1 MSLVCNQRP
10 EIASK
15 VGTDRSYPL
24 TQDPRASASVSARGT
39 GRTSRAGYVVNQDVV
54 REDAKL
60 TPDSFAALLAWLD
73 DGVDSNGERY
83 IDVRRR
89 LASYFDRRNRPAADD
104 LADKTLT
111 RVAITLAQDGVIA
124 TRPPARFCF
133 AVARYVLLEDLRRDR
148 RLVPFDESRATDSP
162 GGTGHAG
169 AAERD
174 AREHRLDC
182 LDACLQ
188 NLKPDQ
194 RELIVEYYT
203 ESRQKKIQRRRE
215 LAMRLGISMN
225 ALAIRA
231 WRIREGLMTCVREC
245 GDRR

>member
-1 MSLVCNQRP
+1 M
-10 EIASK
+10 
-15 VGTDRSYPL
+15 
-24 TQDPRASASVSARGT
+24 
-39 GRTSRAGYVVNQDVV
+39 VNQDVV

-60 TPDSFAALLAWLD
+60 TPDTFAALLAWLD
-73 DGVDSNGERY
+73 DGVESNGERY

-104 LADKTLT
+104 LADRTLT
-111 RVAITLAQDGVIA
+111 RVAITLAQDGVIT
-124 TRPPARFCF
+124 TRPPARYCF
-133 AVARYVLLEDLRRDR
+133 AVAKYVLLEDLRGDR
-148 RLVPFDESRATDSP
+148 RLVPFDESRATET
-162 GGTGHAG
+162 TGIASHGAA

-182 LDACLQ
+182 LDSCLQ
-188 NLKPDQ
+188 NLKQEQ
-194 RELIVEYYT
+194 RELIVEYYA

-231 WRIREGLMTCVREC
+231 WRIREALMTCVREC

>member
-1 MSLVCNQRP
+1 
-10 EIASK
+10 
-15 VGTDRSYPL
+15 
-24 TQDPRASASVSARGT
+24 
-39 GRTSRAGYVVNQDVV
+39 VVNQDVV

-60 TPDSFAALLAWLD
+60 TPDTFAALLAWLD
-73 DGVDSNGERY
+73 DGVESNGERY

-104 LADKTLT
+104 LADRTLT
-111 RVAITLAQDGVIA
+111 RVAITLAQDGVIT
-124 TRPPARFCF
+124 TRPPARYCF
-133 AVARYVLLEDLRRDR
+133 AVAKYVLLEDLRGDR
-148 RLVPFDESRATDSP
+148 RLVPFDESRATET
-162 GGTGHAG
+162 TGIASHGAA

-182 LDACLQ
+182 LDSCLQ
-188 NLKPDQ
+188 NLKQEQ
-194 RELIVEYYT
+194 RELIVEYYA

-231 WRIREGLMTCVREC
+231 WRIREALMTCVREC

>member
-1 MSLVCNQRP
+1 
-10 EIASK
+10 
-15 VGTDRSYPL
+15 
-24 TQDPRASASVSARGT
+24 
-39 GRTSRAGYVVNQDVV
+39 VVNQDVV

-60 TPDSFAALLAWLD
+60 TPDTFAALLAWLD
-73 DGVDSNGERY
+73 DGVESNGERY
-83 IDVRRR
+83 IDIRHR
-89 LASYFDRRNRPAADD
+89 LASYFDRRSRPAADD

-124 TRPPARFCF
+124 TRPPARYCF
-133 AVARYVLLEDLRRDR
+133 AVAKYVLLEDLRRDR
-148 RLVPFDESRATDSP
+148 RLVPFDESRAIDT
-162 GGTGHAG
+162 TGHGA

-174 AREHRLDC
+174 VREHRLDC

-188 NLKPDQ
+188 KLKPEQ
-194 RELIVEYYT
+194 RELIAEYYA

-231 WRIREGLMTCVREC
+231 WRIREGLMTCVRNC
-245 GDRR
+245 GDHR

>member
-1 MSLVCNQRP
+1 
-10 EIASK
+10 
-15 VGTDRSYPL
+15 
-24 TQDPRASASVSARGT
+24 
-39 GRTSRAGYVVNQDVV
+39 VVNQDVV

-60 TPDSFAALLAWLD
+60 TPDTFAALLAWLD
-73 DGVDSNGERY
+73 DGVESNGERY

-111 RVAITLAQDGVIA
+111 RVAMTLAQDGVIA
-124 TRPPARFCF
+124 TRPPARYCF
-133 AVARYVLLEDLRRDR
+133 AVAKYVLLEDLRRDR
-148 RLVPFDESRATDSP
+148 RHVPFDESRATET
-162 GGTGHAG
+162 TGIARHG
-169 AAERD
+169 AAVERD

-188 NLKPDQ
+188 KLKPEQ
-194 RELIVEYYT
+194 RELIVEYYA

-231 WRIREGLMTCVREC
+231 WRIREGLMACVRGC
-245 GDRR
+245 GERR

>member
-1 MSLVCNQRP
+1 M
-10 EIASK
+10 
-15 VGTDRSYPL
+15 
-24 TQDPRASASVSARGT
+24 
-39 GRTSRAGYVVNQDVV
+39 VNQDVV

-60 TPDSFAALLAWLD
+60 TPDTFAALLAWLD
-73 DGVDSNGERY
+73 DGVESNGERY

-104 LADKTLT
+104 LADMTLT

-124 TRPPARFCF
+124 TRPPARYCF
-133 AVARYVLLEDLRRDR
+133 AVAKYVLLEDLRRDR
-148 RLVPFDESRATDSP
+148 RHVPFDEARATETS
-162 GGTGHAG
+162 GIARHGVTV
-169 AAERD
+169 ERD
-174 AREHRLDC
+174 VREHRLDC

-188 NLKPDQ
+188 SLKPEQ

-231 WRIREGLMTCVREC
+231 WRIREGLMTCVRDC
-245 GDRR
+245 SGRR

>member
-1 MSLVCNQRP
+1 
-10 EIASK
+10 
-15 VGTDRSYPL
+15 
-24 TQDPRASASVSARGT
+24 
-39 GRTSRAGYVVNQDVV
+39 VVHQDVV
-54 REDAKL
+54 REDGKL
-60 TPDSFAALLAWLD
+60 TPDTFAALLAWLD
-73 DGVDSNGERY
+73 DGVESNGERY

-104 LADKTLT
+104 LADMTLT

-124 TRPPARFCF
+124 TRPPARYCF
-133 AVARYVLLEDLRRDR
+133 AVAKYVLLEDLRRAR
-148 RLVPFDESRATDSP
+148 RLVPFDESRATEA
-162 GGTGHAG
+162 TGVASHGAA

-188 NLKPDQ
+188 TLKPEQ
-194 RELIVEYYT
+194 RELIVEYYA

-231 WRIREGLMTCVREC
+231 WRIREGLMACVTQCR
-245 GDRR
+245 DRRYELTERLARKMMELADSSPLATHHGP